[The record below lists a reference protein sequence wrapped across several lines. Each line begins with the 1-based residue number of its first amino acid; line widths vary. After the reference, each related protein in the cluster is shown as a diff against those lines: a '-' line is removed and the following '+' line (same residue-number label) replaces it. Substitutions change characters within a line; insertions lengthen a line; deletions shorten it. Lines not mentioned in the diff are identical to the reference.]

1 MSKDIEDQVPASY
14 YDDKNTVTVD
24 VEDAKEVA
32 GDSGEPTLHRGL
44 KDRHIQMIA
53 LGGVI
58 GTALFLGTA
67 SALADGGPLGM
78 FLGFALMGTVVYSM
92 MACLGEMIVH
102 TPIAGGHIALA
113 QRYVGDSMSFAM
125 GWFYWYLW
133 TILFPAELSACAV
146 LIGYWLPDVNVAV
159 WITVCLVVCTFL
171 NSWSV
176 RVYGESEFW
185 FALTKILLIIGLIL
199 ASVIVSAGGNP
210 KHEVIGFKFWT
221 GENGPFRQYLDI
233 GGSLG
238 QFLGFWATLT
248 RAAFG
253 YCGLE
258 NVSIAAG
265 EAEDP
270 KNNMAKAIKRVWIR
284 IVIFFVCTTFVITL
298 IMPSS
303 DPGLRLS
310 TGTAASSPFVLAFSR
325 VGIKALPSVIN
336 AGILCSA
343 TSAASAHM
351 YLSTRALWAL
361 AHNGRAPGVFK
372 RTNRWGTPI
381 YCVLVTFAFGLL
393 GYTAAGDKTAYQI
406 FDYFSSMIAVVG
418 LISWCGIA
426 VIYIRFHRACRVQ
439 GFNRAILK
447 KYKAPDWMQPFLG
460 YYTLI
465 FCGLVVFFNKWRV
478 FLNGH
483 WDVAEFI
490 VGYLPIPLFFLAYF
504 GHKLYKKDKLIPLH
518 LIDLETDSHEED
530 FGPPK
535 PPPTTRWGRFVAA
548 IV

>member
-1 MSKDIEDQVPASY
+1 
-14 YDDKNTVTVD
+14 
-24 VEDAKEVA
+24 
-32 GDSGEPTLHRGL
+32 
-44 KDRHIQMIA
+44 
-53 LGGVI
+53 
-58 GTALFLGTA
+58 
-67 SALADGGPLGM
+67 
-78 FLGFALMGTVVYSM
+78 
-92 MACLGEMIVH
+92 
-102 TPIAGGHIALA
+102 
-113 QRYVGDSMSFAM
+113 MSFAM

-133 TILFPAELSACAV
+133 TILYPAELAACAV

-176 RVYGESEFW
+176 KVYGESEFW
-185 FALTKILLIIGLIL
+185 FALTKIILIIGLIF

-210 KHEVIGFKFWT
+210 KGEVIGFKFWT
-221 GENGPFRQYLDI
+221 GENGPFRQYLGI
-233 GGSLG
+233 EGSLG

-303 DPGLRLS
+303 DPNLRLG

-325 VGIKALPSVIN
+325 VGISALPSVIN
-336 AGILCSA
+336 AGVLCSA

-361 AHNGRAPGVFK
+361 SHNGRAPAIFK
-372 RTNRWGTPI
+372 RTNRWGTP
-381 YCVLVTFAFGLL
+381 YLCVITTFLFGLL
-393 GYTAAGDKTAYQI
+393 AYTAAGNKTAWQI

-418 LISWCGIA
+418 LISWCGIGF
-426 VIYIRFHRACRVQ
+426 IYIRFHRACKVQ
-439 GFNRAILK
+439 GFDRSRLS
-447 KYKAPDWMQPFLG
+447 KYKAPNFLMPFLG

-465 FCGLVVFFNKWRV
+465 FCALVVIFNSWRV
-478 FLNGH
+478 FLKGR
-483 WDVAEFI
+483 WDTAVFI
-490 VGYLPIPLFFLAYF
+490 VGYLPIPLFFIAYF
-504 GHKLYKKDKLIPLH
+504 GHKAWKKDKMIPLE
-518 LIDLETDSHEED
+518 LIDLETNSHEED
-530 FGPPK
+530 FGEPK
-535 PPPTTRWGRFVAA
+535 ALPTTLWGRFVHA
-548 IV
+548 II